1 MKYIILTMLAVSWL
15 FIPDGSVAFAATP
28 TPTPSATPSVTP
40 SVTPTPTPEP
50 RVIQDND
57 FRVQLAG
64 VMLYGDNSGSPVK
77 VKVNA
82 QGYLLTM
89 SIPTPTA
96 TPTVT
101 PTPAP

>member
-1 MKYIILTMLAVSWL
+1 MKKTLSIIAGTISCM
-15 FIPDGSVAFAATP
+15 VAGIVIAATP
-28 TPTPSATPSVTP
+28 SPSPSPSPTPA
-40 SVTPTPTPEP
+40 P

-77 VKVNA
+77 IKVNA

-101 PTPAP
+101 PTPTP